1 MKNFKKA
8 VALLMTVIVLFCSFT
23 SLAFAKTEEEYVAN
37 AYICQKARLA
47 YLSGHTWVYFENL
60 TDHEL
65 TVGVYPLPA
74 GQGVS
79 VGTYGYSIADGRGL
93 YYNVECY
100 RYNHPQT
107 TDFVCVKKSL
117 TQQDLDQ
124 MSRMIRITGIWF
136 YLLNCSFAAFNIW
149 NSSFGEFMPYLIFP
163 FLARL
168 CILIYPQHESG
179 FNLYNPSMDQIYKQK
194 GYGSSAYLVPANP
207 VVPSK

>member
-1 MKNFKKA
+1 MKILKKS
-8 VALLMTVIVLFCSFT
+8 VAALMTIVVLFCSFT
-23 SLAFAKTEEEYVAN
+23 SLAFAKTEKEYVAT
-37 AYICQKARLA
+37 AYVCQKARLA

-65 TVGVYPLPA
+65 TVGVYQLPS

-79 VGTYGYSIADGRGL
+79 VGTFGYSIADGRGL

-100 RYNHPQT
+100 RYNHPKT
-107 TDFVCVKKSL
+107 TDFVCVKKNL
-117 TQQDLDQ
+117 TQEDLNQ
-124 MSRMIRITGIWF
+124 MSTMITITGFWS

-179 FNLYNPSMDQIYKQK
+179 FYLYNPKMDQIFKQK
-194 GYGSSAYLVPANP
+194 GYGSGAYLVPANP
-207 VVPSK
+207 VSPD